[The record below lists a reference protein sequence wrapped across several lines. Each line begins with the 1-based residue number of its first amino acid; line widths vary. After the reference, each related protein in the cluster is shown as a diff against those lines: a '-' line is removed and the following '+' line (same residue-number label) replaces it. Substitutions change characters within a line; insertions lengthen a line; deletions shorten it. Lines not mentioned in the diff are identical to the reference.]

1 MDTNSFNQLRK
12 IASNHILF
20 IITLIFIQIKSF
32 NSAFKSSCI
41 AQDNFNTKTC
51 FNDIIKFSDK
61 KYRAG
66 QILTNKDNVTTVLF
80 SDDSPGD
87 TRLLYSLDENGRGF
101 FYGNETVIK
110 KLTLTSDSY
119 RNGYKI
125 IGRFECISDFVYLK
139 DDTEKEKQYIFSVSS
154 YLSLTELYDV
164 EGGGH
169 QQWVTPAFFNIT
181 DWGRYIFSYRFSL
194 FEWKQTNVY
203 FCVFVQYEGTDHN
216 GQDYSV
222 SYTIV
227 RFRLDR
233 STSNGQISVKAVEK
247 SYEDR
252 IMFDNRIVS
261 AVPLEKYDIF
271 VVFFVKNSGLKFTLK
286 FYDYNLG
293 VINDYEYEAMTNPLP
308 GYGAFLK
315 AVHCQF
321 EYIALIYYTNGNDGK
336 SLILKFLK
344 INEKVDNKYYTNLE
358 ERLKL
363 EIKDQD
369 FKTYISKILVIPP
382 SIRKKL
388 VCIVNFWRLF

>member
-181 DWGRYIFSYRFSL
+181 DWGDIYFLIGFLFLNGRKLMYIF
-194 FEWKQTNVY
+194 
-203 FCVFVQYEGTDHN
+203 VFLSNMKVLMIMVKIIAFH
-216 GQDYSV
+216 
-222 SYTIV
+222 ILL
-227 RFRLDR
+227 LDL
-233 STSNGQISVKAVEK
+233 
-247 SYEDR
+247 D
-252 IMFDNRIVS
+252 
-261 AVPLEKYDIF
+261 
-271 VVFFVKNSGLKFTLK
+271 
-286 FYDYNLG
+286 
-293 VINDYEYEAMTNPLP
+293 
-308 GYGAFLK
+308 
-315 AVHCQF
+315 
-321 EYIALIYYTNGNDGK
+321 
-336 SLILKFLK
+336 
-344 INEKVDNKYYTNLE
+344 
-358 ERLKL
+358 
-363 EIKDQD
+363 
-369 FKTYISKILVIPP
+369 
-382 SIRKKL
+382 
-388 VCIVNFWRLF
+388 

>member
-139 DDTEKEKQYIFSVSS
+139 DDTEKEKQYIFSV
-154 YLSLTELYDV
+154 
-164 EGGGH
+164 
-169 QQWVTPAFFNIT
+169 TPAFFDIT

-261 AVPLEKYDIF
+261 AVPLE
-271 VVFFVKNSGLKFTLK
+271 
-286 FYDYNLG
+286 
-293 VINDYEYEAMTNPLP
+293 
-308 GYGAFLK
+308 
-315 AVHCQF
+315 
-321 EYIALIYYTNGNDGK
+321 
-336 SLILKFLK
+336 
-344 INEKVDNKYYTNLE
+344 
-358 ERLKL
+358 
-363 EIKDQD
+363 
-369 FKTYISKILVIPP
+369 
-382 SIRKKL
+382 
-388 VCIVNFWRLF
+388 